1 MATGLEEDQ
10 QSSLAQNLGQGGDLE
25 AWAEAPQ
32 QGVPGTSP
40 VGKLG
45 RGCPGMGLHW
55 DHLQGGGVL
64 VSGSLPA
71 LRHLW
76 PRPGGVPGPSSSC
89 PPLLGCPSISPT
101 RSFLSPPRV
110 AGPAPRRSCPL
121 KVAGQLGSSTTP
133 ASGQPGERPCNGL
146 RSSST
151 LWDAPTPPVGPEL
164 SISEDWRGKTCVGA
178 PQPLSE
184 LWGRRGG
191 GRGLYA
197 NPSPWGPSTFCGRV
211 QDRDE
216 RRKFSLL
223 LENSLYSAQ
232 AQQCPCPIWASG
244 VHVWRGPGLSF
255 SIGGDAS

>member
-1 MATGLEEDQ
+1 MGRSPTTGSARDI
-10 QSSLAQNLGQGGDLE
+10 SCRKTGK
-25 AWAEAPQ
+25 
-32 QGVPGTSP
+32 GVPRDGAALGSSP
-40 VGKLG
+40 G
-45 RGCPGMGLHW
+45 RWSIGLRESPCSAAPLASSW
-55 DHLQGGGVL
+55 
-64 VSGSLPA
+64 
-71 LRHLW
+71 
-76 PRPGGVPGPSSSC
+76 GVPGPSSSC

-121 KVAGQLGSSTTP
+121 TVAGQLGSSTTP

-151 LWDAPTPPVGPEL
+151 LWDAPTPPVGLEPG
-164 SISEDWRGKTCVGA
+164 ISEDWKGRTCVGA

-223 LENSLYSAQ
+223 LENSASTAPKHSNVHAPSGPQESMSGGAQ
-232 AQQCPCPIWASG
+232 
-244 VHVWRGPGLSF
+244 
-255 SIGGDAS
+255 D